1 MRPSKHFLPI
11 AVALAV
17 MIIGLDGLT
26 SVAFAKDP
34 PKTYRRYDESG
45 RFDGTTREDEE
56 GNLRF
61 YDENGQYK
69 GYADRQKDG
78 SWRTYDE
85 KGEFDGTIRED
96 TD

>member
-1 MRPSKHFLPI
+1 MRPSRHVLAI
-11 AVALAV
+11 AALVAV
-17 MIIGLDGLT
+17 MILGVDGLAT
-26 SVAFAKDP
+26 VALAKDP
-34 PKTYRRYDESG
+34 PKTYRRYDEQG
-45 RFDGTTREDEE
+45 RFQGITREDEE

-61 YDENGQYK
+61 YDKKGQYK

-96 TD
+96 PD

>member
-1 MRPSKHFLPI
+1 MRPSKNSLPLAI
-11 AVALAV
+11 ALVVTIL
-17 MIIGLDGLT
+17 GLDALT
-26 SVAFAKDP
+26 SLALAKDP
-34 PKTYRRYDESG
+34 PKTYRRYDDSG

-61 YDENGQYK
+61 YDEKGQYK

-85 KGEFDGTIRED
+85 KGEFDGTIREESD
-96 TD
+96 

>member
-1 MRPSKHFLPI
+1 MRWSRRSVSI
-11 AVALAV
+11 ALSLAV
-17 MIIGLDGLT
+17 MIIGLDGFT
-26 SVAFAKDP
+26 SVAMAKDP
-34 PKTYRRYDESG
+34 PTTYRRYDDSG

-61 YDENGQYK
+61 YDKNGQYS

-85 KGEFDGTIRED
+85 KGAFDGTIRED
-96 TD
+96 PD

>member
-1 MRPSKHFLPI
+1 LI

-17 MIIGLDGLT
+17 VILGLDGLT
-26 SVAFAKDP
+26 SIALAKDP

-45 RFDGTTREDEE
+45 RFDGTTREDGE

-61 YDENGQYK
+61 YDEKGQYK

-85 KGEFDGTIRED
+85 KGAFDGTIRED
-96 TD
+96 PD

>member
-1 MRPSKHFLPI
+1 MRRSKHVLATASF
-11 AVALAV
+11 VALT
-17 MIIGLDGLT
+17 ILSLDALT
-26 SVAFAKDP
+26 SIALAKDP

-61 YDENGQYK
+61 YDKNGQYS

-85 KGEFDGTIRED
+85 KGAFDGTIRED
-96 TD
+96 QD